1 LALSQRL
8 TQLGRQRA
16 SRSVA
21 PQLVSVRPDL
31 NVAAAQ
37 LLKKGHHVHKANS
50 SRSPAGPLVIG
61 AFATHDSLSIISA
74 SPATVGRSKR
84 LRSDRSTSNSS
95 RIRDTALMAIN
106 DWPAKSKKSSLMPT
120 FCTLSRSVQI
130 AASVFSVSV
139 SV

>member
-1 LALSQRL
+1 ITEHIAIVPGDGKNGDALAAGLQRHDGPLLVGKRLDRSQEFQDIGLALSQRL

-84 LRSDRSTSNSS
+84 LRSDRSTSN
-95 RIRDTALMAIN
+95 
-106 DWPAKSKKSSLMPT
+106 
-120 FCTLSRSVQI
+120 
-130 AASVFSVSV
+130 
-139 SV
+139 